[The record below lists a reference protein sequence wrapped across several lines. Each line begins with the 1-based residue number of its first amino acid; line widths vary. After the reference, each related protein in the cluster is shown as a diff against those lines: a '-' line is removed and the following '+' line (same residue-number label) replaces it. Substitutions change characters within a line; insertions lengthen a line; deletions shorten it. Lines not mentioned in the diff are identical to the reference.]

1 MSWVTTLAVSTIIA
15 ATAIRNAAGKHCP
28 PPSMP
33 VSMPGV
39 FYPTTDDMDY
49 QDLLKKLKRSNAAWD
64 ATTGKINCSKIAA
77 ENTIDGKEFPSID
90 GLCNNLNNPIWGAT
104 KAPYARIA
112 GTHFGGDGLG
122 DPVTKRLG
130 RTLPNAR
137 KISTSYDT
145 GRTLLNFKHS
155 FLTVEFGHFVA
166 HEVSKKSGGSNVNCD
181 EDAKNPICFSIP
193 MPPSDSQFGALQPNE
208 ALRLPNL
215 GLKRSATIELVKEA
229 NKTQPRQQFNDN
241 TGFIDGSAVCGSK
254 IDTAASLRQTNGAD
268 LLAELVTFHG
278 KQGKDLL
285 PFDAGFSGKVNAKC
299 QGRIP
304 LCYHA
309 GDTRATQSTTLA
321 TVHTLWLREHNRVVA
336 SLKAM
341 NAHWSEERA
350 YREARL
356 IVAALLQHVVY
367 DEYIAT
373 LLGKDVVDASLP
385 AYTGYDDCVNP
396 SIFIEFA
403 TAAFRMGHSQMATR
417 VQWRDPDY
425 NLIDEHRYRFDF
437 KQVDHYYL
445 RQDGSF
451 DNYMRGLLG
460 QSAYEIDRFTTGEL
474 TNYLFQ
480 PRDLKG
486 RFVAP
491 ADDLTAV
498 TIQRGRDHGLASYVI
513 MRDIALK
520 HFEEKNV
527 AVPDPPIR
535 AAVLNRLLA
544 IYDDIERV
552 DLYVGGVSE
561 THMKESEVGPT
572 FAYIIAKQF
581 LHSRDGDRF
590 FYKNPDVGSGR
601 PVFTREQVTAID
613 ATTMAAIVC
622 GVADDSDTMK
632 IQEKAFDFMGKR
644 TGKIERKRC
653 EDILAEQG
661 LDLTPWKGKIVI
673 SIDYFT

>member
-1 MSWVTTLAVSTIIA
+1 MSGSHSAMLSRRRRARDAVDDARYRSHALAARAQS
-15 ATAIRNAAGKHCP
+15 R
-28 PPSMP
+28 
-33 VSMPGV
+33 
-39 FYPTTDDMDY
+39 
-49 QDLLKKLKRSNAAWD
+49 RR
-64 ATTGKINCSKIAA
+64 
-77 ENTIDGKEFPSID
+77 EF
-90 GLCNNLNNPIWGAT
+90 
-104 KAPYARIA
+104 
-112 GTHFGGDGLG
+112 
-122 DPVTKRLG
+122 
-130 RTLPNAR
+130 
-137 KISTSYDT
+137 
-145 GRTLLNFKHS
+145 
-155 FLTVEFGHFVA
+155 E
-166 HEVSKKSGGSNVNCD
+166 
-181 EDAKNPICFSIP
+181 
-193 MPPSDSQFGALQPNE
+193 SD
-208 ALRLPNL
+208 
-215 GLKRSATIELVKEA
+215 
-229 NKTQPRQQFNDN
+229 
-241 TGFIDGSAVCGSK
+241 
-254 IDTAASLRQTNGAD
+254 
-268 LLAELVTFHG
+268 
-278 KQGKDLL
+278 
-285 PFDAGFSGKVNAKC
+285 
-299 QGRIP
+299 
-304 LCYHA
+304 
-309 GDTRATQSTTLA
+309 
-321 TVHTLWLREHNRVVA
+321 
-336 SLKAM
+336 M

-385 AYTGYDDCVNP
+385 AYTGYDDCVSP

-417 VQWRDPDY
+417 VQLRDPDY

-460 QSAYEIDRFTTGEL
+460 QSAYEVDRFTTGEL

-480 PRDLKG
+480 PRNLKDE
-486 RFVAP
+486 FVAP
-491 ADDLTAV
+491 ANDL

-527 AVPDPPIR
+527 TVPDPLIR

-561 THMKESEVGPT
+561 THMKASEVGPT

-590 FYKNPDVGSGR
+590 FYKNPDFG
-601 PVFTREQVTAID
+601 FTREQVTAID

-622 GVADDSDTMK
+622 GVADNPGTMK
-632 IQEKAFDFMGKR
+632 IQAKAFDFMEKK

-653 EDILAEQG
+653 EDILAEHG
-661 LDLTPWKGKIVI
+661 LDLTPWKGKINRLFYLSLVFFSQSALM
-673 SIDYFT
+673 SIPRTCANAGNRTAAQ